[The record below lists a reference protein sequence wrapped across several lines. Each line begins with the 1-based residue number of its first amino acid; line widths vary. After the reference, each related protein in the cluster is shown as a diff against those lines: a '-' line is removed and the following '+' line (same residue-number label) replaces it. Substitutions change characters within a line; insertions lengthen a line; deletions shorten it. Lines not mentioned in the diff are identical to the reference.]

1 MAIITNQA
9 QLSYN
14 NTVVNS
20 NVAVGEVVDALSMT
34 KTAVMDDY
42 SRGDDVT
49 YIISIVNAETTDL
62 TGITVTDNLGGYT
75 FDAGTIYPLDYVPNS
90 VRMYVNGV
98 LQQTAPTVNAGPPLT
113 FSGITVPAGGNVML
127 VYEASVNR
135 FAPLTEGATIVNT
148 ASMTTPAR
156 TDAVTASATVTADS
170 EPGLTVSKSMEPTTI
185 PMNGTVTYTFLIQN
199 AGNREATVEDNVAV
213 SDTFLPVLNN
223 LSVSLDDVAL
233 TEDTQY
239 TYDAAT
245 GVFRTVDGVVTVPA
259 ATYTQDPATGA
270 YVTTPGVTRLVVSG
284 TI

>member
-20 NVAVGEVVDALSMT
+20 NIAVGEIVESVAMT

-49 YIISIVNAETTDL
+49 YIISIVNSEPTDL
-62 TGITVTDNLGGYT
+62 TGVSITDNLGEYA
-75 FDAGTIYPLDYVPNS
+75 FGTGTVYPLDYVSDS

-98 LQQTAPTVNAGPPLT
+98 LQTAAPAVTAGPPLV
-113 FSGITVPAGGNVML
+113 FSGITVPANGNVML

-135 FAPLTEGATIVNT
+135 FAPLTQGSTINNTATI
-148 ASMTTPAR
+148 TTPVRAD
-156 TDAVTASATVTADS
+156 TITATETVTAEA
-170 EPGLTVSKSMEPTTI
+170 EPELTISKSMEPTTI
-185 PMNGTVTYTFLIQN
+185 PANGTVTYTFLIQN
-199 AGNREATVEDNVAV
+199 SGNREAAAGDNVAV
-213 SDTFLPVLNN
+213 SDTFLPVLSNIA
-223 LSVSLDDVAL
+223 VSLN
-233 TEDTQY
+233 DTPLSAPAQY
-239 TYDAAT
+239 TYDTAT

-259 ATYTQDPATGA
+259 ATYEQDPATGA
-270 YVTTPGVTRLVVSG
+270 YVTTPGITRLVVSG

>member
-34 KTAVMDDY
+34 KTAVMGDY

-62 TGITVTDNLGGYT
+62 AGITVTDNLGGYT
-75 FDAGTIYPLDYVPNS
+75 FDTGTVYPLDYVPDS
-90 VRMYVNGV
+90 VRMYVNGA
-98 LQQTAPTVNAGPPLT
+98 LQQTAPTVNAGPPLS
-113 FSGITVPAGGNVML
+113 FGGITVPAGGNVML

-135 FAPLTEGATIVNT
+135 FAPLAEGATIVNT

-156 TDAVTASATVTADS
+156 ADAVTASETVTAES
-170 EPGLTVSKSMEPTTI
+170 EPELTISKSMEPTTI
-185 PMNGTVTYTFLIQN
+185 PMNGTVMYTFLIQN
-199 AGNREATVEDNVAV
+199 SGNREAAAGDNVAV

-223 LSVSLDDVAL
+223 LTVSLDDAPL
-233 TEDTQY
+233 TEGTQY

-259 ATYTQDPATGA
+259 ATYTQDPTTGA
-270 YVTTPGVTRLVVSG
+270 YVTTPGVARLVVSG

>member
-20 NVAVGEVVDALSMT
+20 NVAVGEVVDAVSMT
-34 KTAVMDDY
+34 KTAVVDDY

-49 YIISIVNAETTDL
+49 YMISIVNAETTEL
-62 TGITVTDNLGGYT
+62 AGVTVTDDLGGYT
-75 FDAGTIYPLDYVPNS
+75 FDAGTVYPLDYVPNS
-90 VRMYVNGV
+90 VRMFVNGV
-98 LQQTAPTVNAGPPLT
+98 LQQTTLTVNAGPPLS
-113 FSGITVPAGGNVML
+113 FGGITVPAGGNVML
-127 VYEASVNR
+127 VYEATVNR
-135 FAPLTEGATIVNT
+135 FAPPAEGATIVNT

-156 TDAVTASATVTADS
+156 ADAVTASETVTAES
-170 EPGLTVSKSMEPTTI
+170 EPELTISKSMEPTTI
-185 PMNGTVTYTFLIQN
+185 PINGTVTYTFLIQN
-199 AGNREATVEDNVAV
+199 TGNSEAGEEDNVAV

-223 LSVSLDDVAL
+223 LSVSLDDAPL
-233 TEDTQY
+233 TEGTQY
-239 TYDAAT
+239 AYDTAT

-259 ATYTQDPATGA
+259 ATYTQDPTTGA